1 MTHISK
7 LDRFHY
13 HEAMDRLSVVNN
25 LIDDAIIQH
34 PIIKSF
40 SRLSVE
46 VDSAATSLCAAYQMA
61 GHLGHIFDEIDP
73 IFEKIV
79 NDYQFDPDHPDYLGF
94 LNTCPEEEWSPDAAH
109 ALNFLI
115 HEEYELFRA
124 LLDRHGLDVEDG
136 PTVDETIFIKKK

>member
-13 HEAMDRLSVVNN
+13 HEAKDRLLVVST
-25 LIDDAIIQH
+25 LMDDAIIQH

-40 SRLSVE
+40 SRLGVE
-46 VDSAATSLCAAYQMA
+46 VDSALVSLCTAYQIA

-73 IFEKIV
+73 IFEKIA
-79 NDYQFDPDHPDYLGF
+79 NDYQFDTNSPDYLGF
-94 LNTCPEEEWSPDAAH
+94 LNTCPEEEWSPEAAH

-136 PTVDETIFIKKK
+136 PQLHETIFIKKK